1 MRIVY
6 STLYL
11 FLSIDD
17 LETPKGRAIMVRPN
31 AYLVFK
37 YQAKLSN
44 FHVYSKSEAIE
55 TLNYE
60 SL

>member
-1 MRIVY
+1 MRILY

-11 FLSIDD
+11 FLSIDN
-17 LETPKGRAIMVRPN
+17 LETPNGRAIMLRPN

-37 YQAKLSN
+37 YQAKLSY
-44 FHVYSKSEAIE
+44 FRVYYKFEAIE